1 MTLRRLL
8 KMNAASL
15 LLLSYLAAIGIG
27 TLLLILPPS
36 TADGR
41 MAFIDALFT
50 ATSAIC
56 VTGLVVV
63 DTGSFFT
70 PFGQAI
76 LLFMIQLGGL
86 GIMTL
91 SVTVFQLMGRDVSF
105 RQRMILQDV
114 FSHTPRQ
121 DIFQLLKAI
130 LVFTAATEA
139 VGMVLLVPVWIESCG
154 WPRALYVAAFHSV
167 SAFCNAGFSLFSES
181 FADFRGN
188 PLLNATV
195 CSLIVLGGI
204 GFPVVYDLIQGF
216 KPRHIK
222 ENRTKRLVQT
232 KTVLATT
239 AVLIVT
245 GAAVFAAGE
254 HENVLKAASFGK
266 TILVSCFQSITCR
279 TAGFNTVDIRAL
291 SSPTLMLMLFLMFIG
306 ASPGSCGGGIK
317 TTSLAVLVAFG
328 WSRLWRRARVN
339 LFKKSIPRE
348 TVIKTLALVVLSI
361 SLIFLSSFVLLFTLP
376 PAQPPG
382 TDHERFLSILFEV
395 FSAFGTVGLSMGAT
409 ATLDTMG
416 KAVIIFMMLVGRVG
430 VLTFAYVIAGISAT
444 RGVEYAEEN
453 IMIG

>member
-36 TADGR
+36 TVDGR

-121 DIFQLLKAI
+121 DIFQLL
-130 LVFTAATEA
+130 
-139 VGMVLLVPVWIESCG
+139 
-154 WPRALYVAAFHSV
+154 
-167 SAFCNAGFSLFSES
+167 
-181 FADFRGN
+181 
-188 PLLNATV
+188 NATV

-222 ENRTKRLVQT
+222 KNRTKRLVQT

-254 HENVLKAASFGK
+254 HENVLKAASFGE

-279 TAGFNTVDIRAL
+279 TAGFNTVDIGAL

-339 LFKKSIPRE
+339 LFKKSTPRE

-376 PAQPPG
+376 PARPPG